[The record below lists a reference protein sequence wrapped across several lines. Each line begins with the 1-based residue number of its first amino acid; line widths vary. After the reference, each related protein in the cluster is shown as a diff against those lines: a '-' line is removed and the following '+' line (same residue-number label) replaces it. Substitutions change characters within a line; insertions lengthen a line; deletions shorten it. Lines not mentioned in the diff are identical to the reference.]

1 MSTLKGYRDENA
13 DMVETNIAR
22 NLTVMAAQIT
32 GSLPSWAQL
41 PQLKKVIAMPFTKMT
56 TLWGIPVPWV
66 VTGLIAFICIL
77 ALVQE
82 KDFPHTDY
90 PLQNPRKFW
99 DVTAWKSKW
108 DFIFGVRKILE
119 KRIAEAPDQPYR
131 ILTDFG
137 DMTILPPD
145 YANEIR
151 NSDDLSFDRVVEKV
165 ISDHACSTQGASYGR
180 LIRFTELSSPSSR
193 FRRIQR
199 GKSAQDRPASCHSN
213 ASDPV
218 FVYVLDSSSIEMP

>member
-1 MSTLKGYRDENA
+1 MAEAKA
-13 DMVETNIAR
+13 FR
-22 NLTVMAAQIT
+22 NLTNMTAQIA

-41 PQLKKVIAMPFTKMT
+41 PQLRTPFAISFANITSPWET
-56 TLWGIPVPWV
+56 PVPWV
-66 VTGLIAFICIL
+66 VTGLIVVICIL
-77 ALVQE
+77 GLLQE
-82 KDFPHTDY
+82 EDFPHTDY

-99 DVTAWKSKW
+99 DITAWKSKW

-119 KRIAEAPDQPYR
+119 KRIAEAPNEPYR

-165 ISDHACSTQGASYGR
+165 TTNHKLT
-180 LIRFTELSSPSSR
+180 
-193 FRRIQR
+193 
-199 GKSAQDRPASCHSN
+199 K
-213 ASDPV
+213 
-218 FVYVLDSSSIEMP
+218 